1 MIIRF
6 LRRWEFWVAVVIVG
20 LDQLTKAFVRT
31 HVALHDSITIVPG
44 FFDLTRVHN
53 TGAAFGFLNAVDF
66 PFKPTVLVIV
76 ATVALIGIAAYAAR
90 LSPHRAASHLG
101 LAFIIGGAAG
111 NLIDRLTVGYV
122 VDFADVYWRSYHF
135 WAFNVA
141 DSAITLG
148 AIVMI
153 CDVVI
158 SGSQRPHGEGE
169 GLTQAAEERQTD

>member
-1 MIIRF
+1 MLHLF
-6 LRRWEFWVAVVIVG
+6 RRWEFWIAAVVVA
-20 LDQLTKAFVRT
+20 LDQATKAFVRA
-31 HVALHDSITIVPG
+31 HVALHDSIPIVPG
-44 FFDLTRVHN
+44 FFDLTHVHN

-66 PFKPTVLVIV
+66 PFKPTVLVLV

-101 LAFIIGGAAG
+101 LALIIGGAAG
-111 NLIDRLTVGYV
+111 NLIDRLAVGYV

-148 AIVMI
+148 AVVMI
-153 CDVVI
+153 FDVVATGGHRSEAPEESI
-158 SGSQRPHGEGE
+158 
-169 GLTQAAEERQTD
+169 TQAADQRQTD